1 MDTNTT
7 VNEFYMASNQNMAYA
22 NGYIKGMLM
31 DMHRDATSDREGEA
45 IRHCIHVSNLFFL
58 HRNHRD
64 VGEISAG
71 IYKVANLLALGQTLT
86 IEIINGPN
94 TNFALYAD
102 DESVMESTDRALL
115 QMIVDYSKNNE
126 LCLSLETIK

>member
-7 VNEFYMASNQNMAYA
+7 MNEFYAASNQNMAYA
-22 NGYIKGMLM
+22 NGYIKGMMM

-45 IRHCIHVSNLFFL
+45 IRHCIHVSNLFFFM
-58 HRNHRD
+58 RDYRD

-71 IYKVANLLALGQTLT
+71 IYKVGKALAQGQTLT
-86 IEIINGPN
+86 IEAINGHN

-115 QMIVDYSKNNE
+115 QMIFDYSKNNE
-126 LCLSLETIK
+126 LCLSLENIK